1 MRVDLYQDIKG
12 EYFPALTRPDQY
24 YRVRPDSKVEL
35 VTSTAQSSVGKVV
48 ENLRPKLSETKMIEI
63 QNLILQKGV
72 AHMTPINRSSWF
84 FFSIAM
90 FAATMMLSCSSV
102 PMLNINYK
110 VPEKTSQLEGKRV
123 FFEIRDSRPDK
134 DMFGE
139 GAKEDFQNATE
150 TISLSVAEGNEK
162 GFKVGIFPLSDL
174 MKQIFRER
182 LKSLGMVIEADRE
195 KAEKRQRS
203 SVDIQAFK
211 LELTPGTIKRNWK
224 ASMTYNVEISDKGKA
239 LATTQITGQSEKLKI
254 IGRKEADSLVSD
266 LVTDL
271 VNRLDVQA
279 LLKQAGLV

>member
-1 MRVDLYQDIKG
+1 
-12 EYFPALTRPDQY
+12 
-24 YRVRPDSKVEL
+24 
-35 VTSTAQSSVGKVV
+35 
-48 ENLRPKLSETKMIEI
+48 
-63 QNLILQKGV
+63 
-72 AHMTPINRSSWF
+72 MTTINRSSWI

-90 FAATMMLSCSSV
+90 LAATMMLACSSV

-110 VPEKTSQLEGKRV
+110 VPEKTSHLEGKRV
-123 FFEIRDSRPDK
+123 LFEIRDSRQDK
-134 DMFGE
+134 DIFGE

-150 TISLSVAEGNEK
+150 TVSLSVSEGNEK

-174 MKQIFRER
+174 MKQVFGER

-195 KAEKRQRS
+195 KAGEAPKII
-203 SVDIQAFK
+203 VDIQVFK

-279 LLKQAGLV
+279 LLKQAGLN